1 MKKKFFTN
9 LIFLVTVNLLVKP
22 FWVFGIDRVVQNR
35 VGTADYGLYFSLFNA
50 SILFNILLDFGL
62 TNFNNK
68 NISQYRHLLPKYFSN
83 IVVLKLLMAIL
94 YAVVTIIAGLIARYS
109 WAEFQLLFLL
119 IINQFLLS
127 FILYL
132 RSNISAFHK
141 FKTDS
146 IISVTDRFLMILI
159 IGALLWTN
167 ISGGKIKISWFIL
180 AQTVSYLITALIA
193 FVIVLHKAKKLV
205 FKINIVL
212 LKLILKQTFPF
223 ALLVLFMSFYNR
235 FDGVLLKSLLNGGGD
250 IQAGIYAQSF
260 RLLDALSQFA
270 LLFSTLLLPIFSRM
284 IVKKEDVSELVSFS
298 FFLLLTPAVILVVAS
313 VFYNHE
319 IISLLYKEHN
329 DFSAKVFAILI
340 ISFIP
345 ISATYIFGTLLT
357 ANGSL
362 KHLNII
368 AFAGVVISLSL
379 NFILIPLMKAKG
391 AAITALI
398 VQSVTAIA
406 QIVVGMNVFKIKIET
421 KKIINIFLFLAL
433 FLLSSFALKSLNI
446 NWLMEY
452 LLIIAVGII
461 LSFIFK
467 LISLK
472 LMFRILKGYEE

>member
-22 FWVFGIDRVVQNR
+22 FWVFGIDRVVQNS

-83 IVVLKLLMAIL
+83 IVVLKFLMAIL
-94 YAVVTIIAGLIARYS
+94 YAIVTIIAGLIAGYNL
-109 WAEFQLLFLL
+109 AEFKLLLLL
-119 IINQFLLS
+119 ILNQFLLS

-132 RSNISAFHK
+132 RSNISALHK

-146 IISVTDRFLMILI
+146 IISVTDRFLMII
-159 IGALLWTN
+159 MIGTLLWTN

-180 AQTVSYLITALIA
+180 AQTAAYSITALIA
-193 FVIVLHKAKKLV
+193 FVIVLRKAKKLV
-205 FKINIVL
+205 LKINIVL
-212 LKLILKQTFPF
+212 LKLIIKQTFPF

-235 FDGVLLKSLLNGGGD
+235 FDGVLLKSLLKDGGD
-250 IQAGIYAQSF
+250 VQAGIYAQSF

-270 LLFSTLLLPIFSRM
+270 LLFSTLLLPIFARM
-284 IVKKEDVSELVSFS
+284 IVKKENVSELVSFS

-313 VFYNHE
+313 VFYNQQ
-319 IISLLYKEHN
+319 IISLLYTEHN
-329 DFSAKVFAILI
+329 EYSAKVFSILI

-362 KHLNII
+362 KQLNII
-368 AFAGVVISLSL
+368 AFIGLLISLSL
-379 NFILIPLMKAKG
+379 NFLLIPVIKAKG
-391 AAITALI
+391 AAISALI

-406 QIVVGMNVFKIKIET
+406 QIIVGMRLFKIKIES
-421 KKIINIFLFLAL
+421 KKLVNIFLFLLL
-433 FLLSSFALKSLNI
+433 FLASSYGLNRLNI
-446 NWLMEY
+446 NWVIRFLS
-452 LLIIAVGII
+452 IIAVGII

-467 LISLK
+467 LISIK
-472 LMFRILKGYEE
+472 LMFRILKGYEG